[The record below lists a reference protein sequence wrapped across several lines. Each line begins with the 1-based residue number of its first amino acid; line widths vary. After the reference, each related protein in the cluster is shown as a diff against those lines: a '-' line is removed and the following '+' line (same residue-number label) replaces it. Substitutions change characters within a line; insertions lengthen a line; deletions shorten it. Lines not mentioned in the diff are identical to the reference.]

1 MKGFIVWVL
10 FAFAVVCRAAA
21 GGEGALAAV
30 PGDPATVFW
39 RVLFD
44 NGPLGLFLAYMLHR
58 ENKRDL
64 QDVQNRDAEE
74 KRRDAMAER
83 FRQLDERFLGV
94 IEKYAFDAA
103 EVQLA
108 LQEIRAGVG
117 RIAGLLAGQP
127 GDGNAG
133 GAALFRKDR

>member
-21 GGEGALAAV
+21 GGEGASAAM

-39 RVLFD
+39 KVLFD

-58 ENKRDL
+58 ENKRDI
-64 QDVQNRDAEE
+64 QDAQNRDAEE
-74 KRRDAMAER
+74 KRRDTMAER

-108 LQEIRAGVG
+108 LQEIRASVR
-117 RIAGLLAGQP
+117 RIASLLAGLP
-127 GDGNAG
+127 SGDDTGI
-133 GAALFRKDR
+133 FRKDR